1 MKAAAVA
8 VMAHEPA
15 AEPGGVYE
23 HRQDSVFGRG
33 GDVFGG
39 GRRRAIAGVG
49 PDARGPAVAAVCGTA
64 HRHRR
69 RVARRAGGRVVDF
82 AGPVGCVPVQ
92 DRVLSPCASSRAS
105 GSTNGDDRHQTSG
118 SQACNYTSV
127 IHPPVIHSLWTIV
140 SWVDGAGLQVGS
152 MGVTRSMSSWQC
164 RGGSGSSWGA
174 TVMRTSAPQ
183 IRQA

>member
-1 MKAAAVA
+1 MGQDQIGQPGVSVKAAAVA

-23 HRQDSVFGRG
+23 RRQDSVFGRG

-49 PDARGPAVAAVCGTA
+49 PDVRCPAVAAVCGTA

-69 RVARRAGGRVVDF
+69 RVARRAGNRVVDF

-92 DRVLSPCASSRAS
+92 DRVLSSCASPRAS
-105 GSTNGDDRHQTSG
+105 GSLT
-118 SQACNYTSV
+118 AM
-127 IHPPVIHSLWTIV
+127 I
-140 SWVDGAGLQVGS
+140 GA
-152 MGVTRSMSSWQC
+152 
-164 RGGSGSSWGA
+164 
-174 TVMRTSAPQ
+174 
-183 IRQA
+183 RQAVHKPVTTQV